1 VQRFV
6 GLLNTALLYLDTGGM
21 RAAATVQYI
30 DVKVIELAAKNGI
43 QNVLQLVI
51 FSACTAF
58 LCFAETSSTTISAEA
73 LLTCRALM
81 CTCLH
86 SRCAPILFQVHA
98 GSIAQS
104 GMIEVRAAAVGDS
117 TLYGRVTA
125 VVRSAAEHRAPV
137 ESLADAAA
145 KAIVVFAF
153 VSSGATLALTGSA
166 TNAVSVLVVAGTSAL

>member
-1 VQRFV
+1 
-6 GLLNTALLYLDTGGM
+6 M
-21 RAAATVQYI
+21 
-30 DVKVIELAAKNGI
+30 
-43 QNVLQLVI
+43 I
-51 FSACTAF
+51 FSAYTAF
-58 LCFAETSSTTISAEA
+58 LCFAETSSTTTTAAA
-73 LLTCRALM
+73 LLTCKALT

-86 SRCAPILFQVHA
+86 ARCTNLFQVHA

-166 TNAVSVLVVAGTSAL
+166 TNAVSVLVVAGTFAVSIYHVLLLVADSASSNNPARDYC